1 VLSRTPHS
9 QSSVLDWNELV
20 EKKIWRM
27 LLVSEEEPV
36 GLATQ
41 MAFLQKENPLT
52 PIFPTKNGEQTCA

>member
-1 VLSRTPHS
+1 MENALGLRGGT
-9 QSSVLDWNELV
+9 
-20 EKKIWRM
+20 I
-27 LLVSEEEPV
+27 